1 MKVFRTSSIFTI
13 LALIAAFFV
22 GFYDTSEGL
31 GGFSHGAKFFFI
43 AFVLTILEI
52 SLSFDNAVV
61 NASILEK
68 MSPLWQHRFLTWGIL
83 VAVFGMRLLFPLAI
97 VGFIAH
103 IDPWSAL
110 TMSFSNPKR
119 YAEIMLSTHHMV
131 SAFGGS
137 FLLLVCL
144 NYFIDKDKDV
154 HWFTNIEKIWKKLGQ
169 MKGIAIAIVLAGFSL
184 LSHRLPEAEQ
194 FRYLIAALWGIV
206 TFAVVEGVA
215 ALFEDEADEITHPES
230 KSTPNHAP
238 RLVASSG
245 LGLFLYLE
253 VLDASFSFDGVV
265 GAFAITQNLL
275 VIMLG
280 LGSGAFFVR
289 SITIYLVEKKT
300 LNQYLYLEHGAFYAI
315 GALGLIMVLSPFY
328 EISEWI
334 TGLLGVVILGV
345 SVWSSRKAEKANA
358 AKPKAIK

>member
-1 MKVFRTSSIFTI
+1 MKVFTTSIIFTV
-13 LALIAAFFV
+13 LSLIAAFFV

-31 GGFSHGAKFFFI
+31 GGFPHGAKFFFI
-43 AFVLTILEI
+43 AFVLTVLEV

-61 NASILEK
+61 NASILER
-68 MSPLWQHRFLTWGIL
+68 MNELWQRRFLTWGIL
-83 VAVFGMRLLFPLAI
+83 IAVFGMRLVFPLAI
-97 VGFIAH
+97 VGFIAQ

-110 TMSFSNPKR
+110 TMSFTDPKR
-119 YAEIMLSTHHMV
+119 YADIMLSTHHLV

-144 NYFIDKDKDV
+144 NYFFDKDKKT
-154 HWFTNIEKIWKKLGQ
+154 HWFTKVESILSSLGKMQGISMALVLILFVVISRHLPLENEKLPY
-169 MKGIAIAIVLAGFSL
+169 L
-184 LSHRLPEAEQ
+184 LS
-194 FRYLIAALWGIV
+194 ALWGIV
-206 TFAVVEGVA
+206 TFAIVDGFA
-215 ALFEDEADEITHPES
+215 ALFEVESDEVVHSLEVA
-230 KSTPNHAP
+230 KSNSSAATKV
-238 RLVASSG
+238 VASSG

-300 LNQYLYLEHGAFYAI
+300 LNQFKFLEHGAFYAI
-315 GALGLIMVLSPFY
+315 GALGAIMISSPF
-328 EISEWI
+328 IHVSEWV
-334 TGLLGVVILGV
+334 TGFVGVVILGV
-345 SVWSSRKAEKANA
+345 SIWASRRAEA
-358 AKPKAIK
+358 

>member
-1 MKVFRTSSIFTI
+1 MKVFRTSSIFTV

-83 VAVFGMRLLFPLAI
+83 IAVFGMRLLFPLAI

-110 TMSFSNPKR
+110 TMSFTDPKR
-119 YAEIMLSTHHMV
+119 YAEIMLSSHHMV

-144 NYFIDKDKDV
+144 NYFIDKDKEV
-154 HWFTNIEKIWKKLGQ
+154 HWFTNIEKLWKKLGQ
-169 MKGIAIAIVLAGFSL
+169 MKGIAIAIVLAGFVVL
-184 LSHRLPEAEQ
+184 AHRVHEEEQ
-194 FRYLIAALWGIV
+194 FRYLIAALWGII
-206 TFAVVEGVA
+206 TFAIVDGIA
-215 ALFEDEADEITHPES
+215 ALFEEEADEISHADQKKGIHPA
-230 KSTPNHAP
+230 T
-238 RLVASSG
+238 RIVASSG
-245 LGLFLYLE
+245 VGMFLYLE

-315 GALGLIMVLSPFY
+315 GALGAIMVLSPFV

-334 TGLLGVVILGV
+334 TGLIGVVILGI
-345 SVWSSRKAEKANA
+345 SIWSSRRAERKH
-358 AKPKAIK
+358 AKK

>member
-1 MKVFRTSSIFTI
+1 MKLFRTSIIFTI

-31 GGFSHGAKFFFI
+31 GGVSNGAKFFFI

-61 NASILEK
+61 NASILER
-68 MSPLWQHRFLTWGIL
+68 MDAVWQRRFLTWGIL
-83 VAVFGMRLLFPLAI
+83 IAVFGMRLIFPLSI
-97 VGFIAH
+97 VGFIAN

-110 TMSFSNPKR
+110 TLSFSDPKR
-119 YAEIMLSTHHMV
+119 YAEIMLSTHHLV

-144 NYFIDKDKDV
+144 NYFFDNDKNV
-154 HWFTNIEKIWKKLGQ
+154 HWFSNIEKIWSHLGKMQGISMAMVLGLFVVISSYLPLAEDQKLPY
-169 MKGIAIAIVLAGFSL
+169 L
-184 LSHRLPEAEQ
+184 LS
-194 FRYLIAALWGIV
+194 ALWGII
-206 TFAVVEGVA
+206 TFALVDGIA
-215 ALFEDEADEITHPES
+215 ALFEVES
-230 KSTPNHAP
+230 EEVAHAT
-238 RLVASSG
+238 LNAANVKAGLTKTVASSG

-265 GAFAITQNLL
+265 GAFAITHNLI

-289 SITIYLVEKKT
+289 SITIYLVERKT
-300 LNQYLYLEHGAFYAI
+300 LNQFVYLEHGAFYAI
-315 GALGLIMVLSPFY
+315 GALGAIMISSPFVH
-328 EISEWI
+328 ISEWI
-334 TGLLGVVILGV
+334 TGLIGVVILGI
-345 SVWSSRKAEKANA
+345 SIWSSRREKE
-358 AKPKAIK
+358 KTVHTG

>member
-1 MKVFRTSSIFTI
+1 MKVFKTSSIFTI

-43 AFVLTILEI
+43 AFVLTLLEI

-68 MSPLWQHRFLTWGIL
+68 MSHKWQHRFLTWGIL
-83 VAVFGMRLLFPLAI
+83 VAVFGMRLIFPLAI

-110 TMSFSNPKR
+110 TMSFSDPKR
-119 YAEIMLSTHHMV
+119 YAEIMLSTHHLV

-144 NYFIDKDKDV
+144 NYFFDKDKEV
-154 HWFTNIEKIWKKLGQ
+154 HWFSRIEKIWSNLGKMQ
-169 MKGIAIAIVLAGFSL
+169 GIAIAIVLAGFIILSQKLPTEKQFPYL
-184 LSHRLPEAEQ
+184 L
-194 FRYLIAALWGIV
+194 AALWGIV
-206 TFAVVEGVA
+206 TFAVVDGFA
-215 ALFEDEADEITHPES
+215 ALFESESDEVVHSMREHTGQSPTRIM
-230 KSTPNHAP
+230 
-238 RLVASSG
+238 ASSG

-265 GAFAITQNLL
+265 GAFAITHNLL

-289 SITIYLVEKKT
+289 SITIYLVERRT
-300 LNQYLYLEHGAFYAI
+300 LNQFMYLEHGAFYAI
-315 GALGLIMVLSPFY
+315 GALGAIMVMSPFIH
-328 EISEWI
+328 ISEWI
-334 TGLLGVVILGV
+334 TGLVGVVILGI
-345 SVWSSRKAEKANA
+345 SIWASKKETN
-358 AKPKAIK
+358 